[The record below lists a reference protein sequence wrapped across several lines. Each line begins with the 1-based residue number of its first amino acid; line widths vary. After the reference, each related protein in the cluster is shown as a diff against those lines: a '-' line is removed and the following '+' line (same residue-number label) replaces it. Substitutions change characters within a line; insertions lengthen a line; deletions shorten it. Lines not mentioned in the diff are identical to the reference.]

1 MVKFPSMSRRE
12 INELAENIIKH
23 LQPGVING
31 KEAFDI
37 DRFIE
42 VIEDVMEIDFD
53 FTNELP
59 PGVHGCT
66 STIDNKVL
74 ILSDLADD
82 PFNKKYFR
90 STVAHEIGHVILHL
104 PLLRKLCKD
113 KTFIQKKE
121 ESKDFNL
128 YSSKKLKPYEDPEW
142 QAWEFA
148 GSILMPR
155 AALVKIITPGISF
168 GSIAD
173 FFNVNEIFL
182 KSRLRK
188 LKMI

>member
-23 LQPGVING
+23 IQPRVISG
-31 KEAFDI
+31 QDAFDI
-37 DRFIE
+37 DKFIE
-42 VIEDVMEIDFD
+42 VIEDIMEIDFD
-53 FTNELP
+53 FTNDLQ

-74 ILSDLADD
+74 ILSDLADE
-82 PFNKKYFR
+82 PVNIKYFR

-104 PLLRKLCKD
+104 PRLRKLSKD
-113 KTFIQKKE
+113 KTFIQRKE
-121 ESKDFNL
+121 ENKDFNL

-148 GSILMPR
+148 GALLMPKP
-155 AALVKIITPGISF
+155 AIMTLKNKGISLN
-168 GSIAD
+168 AMAEV
-173 FFNVNEIFL
+173 FNINQVFL
-182 KSRLRK
+182 ESRMRK